1 MIRRTV
7 DSSNGYEDLA
17 LEFMSRRSS
26 TIGASTVRE
35 WARTLTPGSSIL
47 ELGCGHGVPI
57 SQALIQ
63 EGLAVYGVDASPTL
77 LAAHRERFPA
87 VHTACESVEDSAFFG
102 RSFDGAV
109 AWGLMFLLPPGTQST
124 LIRKVAGALNPR
136 GAFLFTSPRQVCAW
150 ADSLTGREST
160 SLGADEYRRILAD
173 AGLSLVGEQLD
184 EGDNHYYCASKL

>member
-1 MIRRTV
+1 MIRRAV
-7 DSSNGYEDLA
+7 DSSNGYEELA
-17 LEFMSRRSS
+17 RDFMSRRSP

-87 VHTACESVEDSAFFG
+87 VQTACESVEDSAFFG
-102 RSFDGAV
+102 RSFDGAI
-109 AWGLMFLLPPGTQST
+109 AWGLMFLLPREAQSA
-124 LIRKVAGALNPR
+124 LIRKVAGALNPG
-136 GAFLFTSPRQVCAW
+136 GAFLFTSPREVCTW
-150 ADSLTGREST
+150 ADAMTRRESV
-160 SLGADEYRRILAD
+160 SLGADEYRRILVAE
-173 AGLSLVGEQLD
+173 GLTLIGEHRD
-184 EGDNHYYCASKL
+184 EGDNHYYSASKV